1 MAERPYISL
10 GVVELEGIF
19 LAATDSDV
27 LEVLQ
32 YELNHR
38 TTKAA
43 KKLLGRVNEKL
54 GVDPEKTENFS
65 VWKVE
70 FTELKNRHDL
80 LRGTF
85 TIEGEILARWGM
97 TNSIPR
103 DFEVFIFDLWSKNIN
118 ATEDM
123 FGRTSLQLSSD
134 LEKLQNERRGM
145 NPKALINMNMEEEI
159 GE

>member
-1 MAERPYISL
+1 MAERPYMSL

-38 TTKAA
+38 KTKAA
-43 KKLLGRVNEKL
+43 KKLLEKVNGKL
-54 GVDPEKTENFS
+54 GVNPEKTENFS

-70 FTELKNRHDL
+70 YTELKNRHDL

-103 DFEVFIFDLWSKNIN
+103 DFEILIFDLWSKNIN
-118 ATEDM
+118 ATEDL
-123 FGRTSLQLSSD
+123 FGRTSSQLSSD
-134 LEKLQNERRGM
+134 LEKLQNERKGM
-145 NPKALINMNMEEEI
+145 NPKALINLNTEEEI